1 MATRLI
7 PGTASTRTVPAP
19 DAGGGGGGGGGGN
32 AWKDWVDLPLDP
44 TDANGWIVRDG
55 VGVNANTS
63 LGMDGSIL
71 KFEQAVGSRLQI
83 QGSTMKGKVMI
94 RKQHITP
101 WADAGIA
108 QPDGMAAHIFQPE
121 SLILKL
127 ECLFDTDG
135 GGPIN
140 GVSSG
145 GYGQNMTCMVG
156 LVGYSSDQSGAPT
169 IGGTSVLWLAAQC
182 KKATGN
188 EPGTYTNTN
197 LYASGYKSYFTTS
210 GTTTGYTWKN
220 QQSAPA
226 QSHDSIVFC
235 TPPIRKEAS
244 TGRNDVWGGSY
255 SSTHPFFPVAMAGQS
270 LYDNS
275 TKFSN
280 PSGQTYWHICVW
292 FGADNNTPVNGVIR
306 IKRLRY
312 LWQPVQNRA
321 SLT

>member
-1 MATRLI
+1 MPRTT
-7 PGTASTRTVPAP
+7 PSGTSTRTIPPAE
-19 DAGGGGGGGGGGN
+19 AGGGGGAGCGGN
-32 AWKDWVDLPLDP
+32 QWKDWVELPLNP

-63 LGMDGSIL
+63 LGMDGSVL
-71 KFEQAVGSRLQI
+71 KFEQSVGSRLQI

-108 QPDGMAAHIFQPE
+108 QPDGVAAHIFQPE

-127 ECLFDTDG
+127 ELLFDCDG

-140 GVSSG
+140 GVSTG
-145 GYGQNMTCMVG
+145 GYGNNMTCMIG
-156 LVGYSSDQSGAPT
+156 LVGYNSDQSEAPT

-182 KKATGN
+182 KKSTGN

-210 GTTTGYTWKN
+210 GTATGFTWKN
-220 QQSAPA
+220 QQSPPA
-226 QSHDSIVFC
+226 QSHDSIVFV
-235 TPPIRKEAS
+235 TPPLRKEAS
-244 TGRNDVWGGSY
+244 TGRNVVFAGSY
-255 SSTHPFFPVAMAGQS
+255 ASTHPFFPVAMSGFSAF
-270 LYDNS
+270 DNA

-280 PSGQTYWHICVW
+280 PSSQTYWHICVW
-292 FGADNNTPVNGVIR
+292 FGADNNTPVTGNIR
-306 IKRLRY
+306 VKRIRY

>member
-1 MATRLI
+1 M
-7 PGTASTRTVPAP
+7 V
-19 DAGGGGGGGGGGN
+19 
-32 AWKDWVDLPLDP
+32 
-44 TDANGWIVRDG
+44 
-55 VGVNANTS
+55 
-63 LGMDGSIL
+63 
-71 KFEQAVGSRLQI
+71 
-83 QGSTMKGKVMI
+83 

>member
-63 LGMDGSIL
+63 LGMDGSVL
-71 KFEQAVGSRLQI
+71 KFEQSVGSRLQI

-108 QPDGMAAHIFQPE
+108 QPDGVAAHIFQPE

>member
-156 LVGYSSDQSGAPT
+156 LVCYSSDQSGAPT